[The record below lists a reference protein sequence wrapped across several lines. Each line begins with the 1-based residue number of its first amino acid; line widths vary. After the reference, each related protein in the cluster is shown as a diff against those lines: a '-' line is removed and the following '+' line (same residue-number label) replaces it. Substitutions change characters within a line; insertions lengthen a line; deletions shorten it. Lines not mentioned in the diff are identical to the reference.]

1 MLDFVRIGRQINRGG
16 QVEVYPQFLI
26 PTHKEFEDIMVRG
39 TDFYAVWDE
48 KNGVWSTKE
57 MTANRI
63 IDEMLAEYVEKN
75 KDMLGMNPRI
85 MWMRYGDTGM
95 IDRFHH
101 YCQKQLRPSFEH
113 LDDTLV
119 FANTVTTRE
128 TKSTKRLPYSLEPG
142 PTDAY
147 DKLMS
152 TLYTPEERHKI
163 EWCIGA
169 IVTGASKK
177 LQKFLVLYG
186 SGGTGKSTV
195 INIIEKLFQGYTCTF
210 DAKALGSSTN
220 QFALE
225 PFKDNP
231 HVAIQHDGELDKLD
245 TNVRINSIVSHEWLV
260 VNEKYKGT
268 YPAKFGCFLVIGTN
282 KPVKITDAKSGL
294 IRRLIDVTPSG
305 NKLPVE
311 EYDRVVNLI
320 NFELGAIACKCR
332 DVYLADPRYY
342 DDYIPIAMMSASNHF
357 FNFMSDSYYTFK
369 QQGGTTRQAAW
380 ELYKSYTE
388 QTKVPHPYSQMLFS
402 EELKNYFKNF
412 YDRYTLPDGT
422 RVRSY
427 YDGLISER
435 FFQYGKVEEGSS
447 QGKPDTKTADI
458 PKKPAWL
465 TFSAQ
470 DSYFETYAKD
480 WSAQPASE
488 GCTPRVGWQFCETK
502 LSDIDSS
509 QLHYVKPPEEVAEH
523 YVVLDFDLK
532 DETGKKCLAKNIE
545 AASSYPETYAE
556 LSRSGDGI
564 HLHYIYQGNVD
575 DLAPLIAE
583 HVEIKVMTK
592 GSSLRRRLTLCNG
605 SPIATISGLPTKG
618 KANMPLNF
626 EGFKS
631 ERTLRK
637 HVLRHL
643 NKEIAGHT
651 APSVNLIAAALDAAY
666 NSGMV
671 YDLSDLHPAVL
682 AFAAGSKNQS
692 SRCIAMVANMKFKS
706 ETEYSDASEQHSDN
720 DIYFYDIEVFP
731 NLLLVE
737 FKKRGKGNPVVRMFN
752 PSPEDIQELV
762 KKPLVGFNNR
772 GYDNHILY
780 GRMLGFSNEQIYQ
793 LSVSIISN
801 GRGAMFRDAYNLSYT
816 DVYDFCKKKQ
826 SLKKWEIELGI
837 PHRELGLPWNEP
849 VPEEKWPLVADYCD
863 NDVIATEAVF
873 EANLADFTARKILA
887 DIAGLTVNH
896 TTNQLTTRFIFGRER
911 NPQSQFS
918 YRFMGDMS
926 KKSDVVDTSGFDE
939 YTAFDDQGRPLFPG
953 YQFKN
958 GVSSYRDEKVGEGG
972 YVYSEPGM
980 HMNVALLDVES
991 MHPSSMVAEVLF
1003 GPIFTKRFED
1013 ILKSRLAIKHKD
1025 YDLARTLLDGALAK
1039 YLDDDS
1045 TADAL
1050 SGALKLAIN
1059 SVYGQTFAR
1068 YVNAFKDERNV
1079 DNIVAKRGAL
1089 FMINLKH
1096 EVQKRGFIVAHIK
1109 TDSIKIPNAT
1119 PEIID
1124 FVNSYGKMYG
1134 YKFEHEATYDRM
1146 CLVNRAVYIAR
1157 YATADSCQKLYGYV
1171 PKNNKKYPW
1180 EWTAT
1185 GAQFAVPYVMKTLFT
1200 KEDIVFKDICE
1211 TKSVDTA
1218 IYLDMNEMLAP
1229 VPEYDKEFDARWAK
1243 SKVTDPSKKVKTRPE
1258 FANMSDEEVAAVCD
1272 TAHNYV
1278 FVGKVGS
1285 FCPVKPGTGGGIMVA
1300 ERGTKL
1306 CRKKYDAVTGTT
1318 GYRWLESEMLS
1329 TKPDAMSIIDHAYH
1343 LGLVSEAKATIS
1355 NYGDFEWFISDLPA
1369 PDPLLGHPVDEP
1381 SPF

>member
-1 MLDFVRIGRQINRGG
+1 MLDFVKIDRRINRGG

-26 PTHKEFEDIMVRG
+26 PTHKKFEDIMIRG

-48 KNGVWSTKE
+48 KNGVWSTEE

-63 IDEMLAEYVEKN
+63 IDEMLADYVEKN
-75 KDMLGMNPRI
+75 KAVLGMNPQV
-85 MWMRYGDTGM
+85 MWMGYGDTGM
-95 IDRFHH
+95 IDKFHH
-101 YCQKQLRPSFEH
+101 YCQKQLRPNFEQ
-113 LDDTLV
+113 LDDNLV
-119 FANTVTTRE
+119 FANTPTSRE

-195 INIIEKLFQGYTCTF
+195 LNIIEDLFQGYTCTF
-210 DAKALGSSTN
+210 DAKALGSSSN
-220 QFALE
+220 QFPLE
-225 PFKDNP
+225 PFKNNP
-231 HVAIQHDGELDKLD
+231 LVAIQHDGELDKLD

-260 VNEKYKGT
+260 MNEKYKGT
-268 YPAKFGCFLVIGTN
+268 YPAKFGCMLIIGTN

-305 NKLPVE
+305 NKLPAD
-311 EYDRVVNLI
+311 EYDRVVSLI
-320 NFELGAIACKCR
+320 RFELGAIACKCR
-332 DVYLADPRYY
+332 DVYLSDPRYY

-357 FNFMSDSYYTFK
+357 YNFMADSYYTFK

-380 ELYKSYTE
+380 ELYKAYVE

-402 EELKNYFKNF
+402 EELKNYFRNF

-427 YDGLISER
+427 YDGLISEK
-435 FFQYGKVEEGSS
+435 FFQYGRSDEAEVSPTPMPKL
-447 QGKPDTKTADI
+447 ADG
-458 PKKPAWL
+458 PKKPSWL
-465 TFSAQ
+465 NFAAQ
-470 DSYFETYAKD
+470 ESYFETYAKD
-480 WSAQPASE
+480 WRAQPASE
-488 GCTPRVGWQFCETK
+488 GCTPRVAWQYCDTK
-502 LSDIDSS
+502 LCDIDSS
-509 QLHYVKPPEEVAEH
+509 QLHYVKPPESVAEH

-532 DETGKKCLAKNIE
+532 DETGKKSLAKNIE
-545 AASSYPETYAE
+545 AASFYPETYAE

-564 HLHYIYQGNVD
+564 HLHYMYPGDVNE
-575 DLAPLIAE
+575 LALLIDE
-583 HVEIKVMTK
+583 HIEIKVMTK

-605 SPIATISGLPTKG
+605 SPIATITGLPTKG
-618 KANMPLNF
+618 KATMPLNF

-631 ERTLRK
+631 ERALRN
-637 HVLRHL
+637 HILRHL
-643 NKEIAGHT
+643 NKEIAHHT

-682 AFAAGSKNQS
+682 AFAAGSHNQS
-692 SRCIAMVANMKFKS
+692 AYCVSKVANMKFKS
-706 ETEYSDASEQHSDN
+706 ETEYSDAPEQHGDD

-737 FKKRGKGNPVVRMFN
+737 FKKRGKNNPIVRMFN

-762 KKPLVGFNNR
+762 KRPLVGFYNR
-772 GYDNHILY
+772 NYDNHILY
-780 GRMLGFSNEQIYQ
+780 GRMLGFTNEQIYQ
-793 LSVSIISN
+793 LSASLTSK
-801 GRGAMFRDAYNLSYT
+801 GRDAQFRDAYNLSYT

-837 PHRELGLPWNEP
+837 HHKELGLPWDQP
-849 VPEEKWPLVADYCD
+849 VPEEKWTLVADYCD

-926 KKSDVVDTSGFDE
+926 KKSNVVNTEGFDE

-953 YQFKN
+953 YQFKH
-958 GVSSYRDEKVGEGG
+958 GVSMYRDEKVSEGG
-972 YVYSEPGM
+972 YVYSEPGI
-980 HMNVALLDVES
+980 HVNVALLDVES
-991 MHPSSMVAEVLF
+991 MHPSSVVAEMLF
-1003 GPIFTKRFED
+1003 GPIFTQRFDD
-1013 ILKSRLAIKHKD
+1013 IRKARLAIKHKD
-1025 YDLARTLLDGALAK
+1025 YERARTLLNGALAK
-1039 YLDDDS
+1039 YLDDES
-1045 TADAL
+1045 SADAL
-1050 SGALKLAIN
+1050 AGALKLAIN

-1068 YVNAFKDERNV
+1068 YANAFRDERNV

-1096 EVQKRGFIVAHIK
+1096 EVQKRGFVVSHIK

-1119 PEIID
+1119 PEIIE
-1124 FVNSYGKMYG
+1124 FVSSYGKMYG

-1157 YATADSCQKLYGYV
+1157 YATAETCQNLYGYV
-1171 PKNNKKYPW
+1171 PENNEKYGW

-1200 KEDIVFKDICE
+1200 KEDLTFEDICE

-1218 IYLDMNEMLAP
+1218 IYLDMNEKLAP
-1229 VPEYDKEFDARWAK
+1229 TPEYDKEFDARWK
-1243 SKVTDPSKKVKTRPE
+1243 NFKVHDPSKKAKTRPE
-1258 FANMSDEEVAAVCD
+1258 FAHMTDEEVAAVCD
-1272 TAHNYV
+1272 TAHNYI
-1278 FVGKVGS
+1278 FVGKVGR
-1285 FCPVKPGTGGGIMVA
+1285 FCPVKPGTGGGLMVA
-1300 ERGTKL
+1300 ERGSKL
-1306 CRKKYDAVTGTT
+1306 CRTKYDAVTGTT
-1318 GYRWLESEMLS
+1318 GYRWLESEMLTS
-1329 TKPDAMSIIDHAYH
+1329 NPDAMSIVDHAYH
-1343 LGLVSEAKATIS
+1343 RGLVSEAKATIS
-1355 NYGDFEWFISDLPA
+1355 NYGDFEWFVSDLPA
-1369 PDPLLGHPVDEP
+1369 PNPLLGHPVDEP